1 VRETMFEV
9 KIIERICGK
18 LAVNRYEFK
27 NEGDMNRFIEMC
39 KDEEGTIMIHKSNK
53 AA

>member
-1 VRETMFEV
+1 MFEV
-9 KIIERICGK
+9 NIIERICGK
-18 LAVNRYEFK
+18 LAVNRYEFE

-39 KDEEGTIMIHKSNK
+39 KDDKGVIMIHKGRGK